1 MNKKLVTIIFL
12 LITSILMNLY
22 NSYVY
27 YDYGLESFIYISIH
41 LFIAFTITLFIKR
54 KEHNKHSYNIFMGL
68 CITFSVI
75 YLIVILRSLFS
86 CIFAEYCIR
95 EDHKVYLEMLNLVL
109 VNTLLLLNILDIK
122 KKINDRYFIL
132 NIIVCSI
139 VSLIY
144 LRFFIDPLFY
154 HNVVHVETGM
164 LTEYIYISQ
173 NFLYFAFMFICLI
186 TSYFINKNSN

>member
-75 YLIVILRSLFS
+75 YLIASYLYIQSLFS
-86 CIFAEYCIR
+86 
-95 EDHKVYLEMLNLVL
+95 
-109 VNTLLLLNILDIK
+109 
-122 KKINDRYFIL
+122 
-132 NIIVCSI
+132 
-139 VSLIY
+139 
-144 LRFFIDPLFY
+144 FF
-154 HNVVHVETGM
+154 
-164 LTEYIYISQ
+164 
-173 NFLYFAFMFICLI
+173 
-186 TSYFINKNSN
+186 